1 MASMAEA
8 SKMLMFFKSL
18 QRKKGVTDTGNVLQ
32 QKWDMRDVMADIP
45 PEDIKKLMRF
55 YMDVDEEKSIQRF
68 FMKYHEYYETMQD
81 TIRERRRSRAA
92 IKQTME
98 RISGE

>member
-18 QRKKGVTDTGNVLQ
+18 QKKKGITDSGNVLQ
-32 QKWDMRDVMADIP
+32 QKWDMRDVMLDIP
-45 PEDIKKLMRF
+45 SKDIKKLIKF
-55 YMDVDEEKSIQRF
+55 YIDIDEEKTIQRF
-68 FMKYHEYYETMQD
+68 FTKYHEYYETMQE
-81 TIRERRRSRAA
+81 TILERRRSRAA
-92 IKQTME
+92 VKKTME